1 MHVFI
6 AGANGQI
13 GQYLLQEMA
22 NSDHEARALIRHPGQ
37 GPELQQLG
45 ATETVLG
52 DLEQDCSE
60 AMRGCDAVIFTAG
73 SGPHTGPDKTID
85 VDQEGA
91 IRLVDTARAM
101 GIKRFIMVSSMRA
114 EEPEKGPEKI
124 RHYLRAKRNADEH
137 LKNSGLNYTIVRPG
151 RLTNDDGTGKVAVSS
166 KLEAFGEI
174 PRQDVARVLL
184 AVLDSDTTNNCVF
197 DVVSGDTP
205 VSEALANG
213 CPGSSLL

>member
-13 GQYLLQEMA
+13 GQHLLREMED
-22 NSDHEARALIRHPGQ
+22 SDHEARALIRHPDQ

-60 AMRGCDAVIFTAG
+60 AMKGCDAVIFTAG

-85 VDQEGA
+85 VDQDGA
-91 IRLVDTARAM
+91 IRLVDTAKAM

-114 EEPEKGPEKI
+114 EEPEKGPEKL
-124 RHYLRAKRNADEH
+124 RHYLRAKHNADEH
-137 LKNSGLNYTIVRPG
+137 LRNSGLNYTIVRPG
-151 RLTNDDGTGKVAVSS
+151 QLTNDDGTGKVAVSA
-166 KLEAFGEI
+166 KLEDFGKI
-174 PRQDVARVLL
+174 SRQDVARVLL
-184 AVLDSDTTNNCVF
+184 AVLDSDTTTDRVF
-197 DVVSGDTP
+197 DVVSGDTSVP
-205 VSEALANG
+205 EALAK
-213 CPGSSLL
+213 L

>member
-13 GQYLLQEMA
+13 GQHLLQEMA
-22 NSDHEARALIRHPGQ
+22 NSDHEARALIRHPDQ
-37 GPELQQLG
+37 GPDLQQLG
-45 ATETVLG
+45 ATETVVG
-52 DLEQDCSE
+52 DLEHDCSE

-85 VDQEGA
+85 VDQDGA

-101 GIKRFIMVSSMRA
+101 GIKRFIMVSTMRA
-114 EEPEKGPEKI
+114 EEPEKGPEKLQ
-124 RHYLRAKRNADEH
+124 HYLRAKRNADEH

-151 RLTNDDGTGKVAVSS
+151 RLTDEDGSGKVALSAR
-166 KLEAFGEI
+166 LEEFGEI
-174 PRQDVARVLL
+174 PRQDVARVLM
-184 AVLDSDTTNNCVF
+184 AVLDSDNTKDAVF

-205 VSEALANG
+205 VPEALAK
-213 CPGSSLL
+213 L

>member
-13 GQYLLQEMA
+13 GQHLLREMA
-22 NSDHEARALIRHPGQ
+22 DSDHEARALVRHPGQ

-85 VDQEGA
+85 VDQDGA
-91 IRLVDTARAM
+91 IRLVDTAKAM
-101 GIKRFIMVSSMRA
+101 GIKRFVMVSSMRA
-114 EEPEKGPEKI
+114 EEPEKGPEKL

-151 RLTNDDGTGKVAVSS
+151 QLTDDDGTGTVAVSAR
-166 KLEAFGEI
+166 LEDFGKI

-184 AVLDSDTTNNCVF
+184 AVLNSDTTTNRVF

-205 VSEALANG
+205 VSEALAK
-213 CPGSSLL
+213 L

>member
-13 GQYLLQEMA
+13 GQYLLREMA
-22 NSDHEARALIRHPGQ
+22 DSGHEARALIRHPGQ

-52 DLEQDCSE
+52 DLEHDCSE

-85 VDQEGA
+85 VDQDGA
-91 IRLVDTARAM
+91 IRLADTARAM

-124 RHYLRAKRNADEH
+124 RHYLWAKHNADEH

-151 RLTNDDGTGKVAVSS
+151 RLTDDDGTGKVAVSAR
-166 KLEAFGEI
+166 LEEFGMIARE
-174 PRQDVARVLL
+174 DVARVLL
-184 AVLDSDTTNNCVF
+184 EVLDADNTVNSVF

-205 VSEALANG
+205 VREALAK
-213 CPGSSLL
+213 L

>member
-13 GQYLLQEMA
+13 GQHLLREMA
-22 NSDHEARALIRHPGQ
+22 DSNHEVRALIRHPDQ

-91 IRLVDTARAM
+91 IRLVDTARVM

-114 EEPEKGPEKI
+114 EEPEKGPEKL
-124 RHYLRAKRNADEH
+124 RHYLWAKHNADEH

-151 RLTNDDGTGKVAVSS
+151 RLTDDDGTGKVALSARLDQS
-166 KLEAFGEI
+166 GKI

-184 AVLDSDTTNNCVF
+184 AVLDSDTATNRVF

-205 VSEALANG
+205 VPQALAK
-213 CPGSSLL
+213 L

>member
-13 GQYLLQEMA
+13 GQHLLREMA
-22 NSDHEARALIRHPGQ
+22 DSDHEARAMVRHSDQ

-73 SGPHTGPDKTID
+73 SGPDTGPDKTID
-85 VDQEGA
+85 VDQDGA
-91 IRLVDTARAM
+91 IRLVDTASAM
-101 GIKRFIMVSSMRA
+101 GIKRFIMVSSMGA
-114 EEPEKGPEKI
+114 EDPENGPEKL
-124 RHYLRAKRNADEH
+124 RHYLQAKHNADEH

-151 RLTNDDGTGKVAVSS
+151 QLTDDDGSGKVAVSAN
-166 KLEAFGEI
+166 LEGFGKI
-174 PRQDVARVLL
+174 PRQDVARLLL
-184 AVLDSDTTNNCVF
+184 AVLDSDNTANRVF
-197 DVVSGDTP
+197 YAVSGDTP
-205 VSEALANG
+205 VPEAVAKL
-213 CPGSSLL
+213 

>member
-13 GQYLLQEMA
+13 GQHLLREMA
-22 NSDHEARALIRHPGQ
+22 DSNHEMRALIRHPDQ

-91 IRLVDTARAM
+91 IRLVDTARVM

-114 EEPEKGPEKI
+114 EEPEKGPEKL
-124 RHYLRAKRNADEH
+124 RHYLWAKHNADEH

-151 RLTNDDGTGKVAVSS
+151 RLTDDDGTGKVAVSAR
-166 KLEAFGEI
+166 LEGFGKI

-184 AVLDSDTTNNCVF
+184 AVLDSDTATNRVF

-205 VSEALANG
+205 VPEALAK
-213 CPGSSLL
+213 L

>member
-13 GQYLLQEMA
+13 GQHLLQEMA
-22 NSDHEARALIRHPGQ
+22 NSDHEARALIRHPDQ
-37 GPELQQLG
+37 GPDLQQLG
-45 ATETVLG
+45 ATETVVG
-52 DLEQDCSE
+52 DLEHDCSE

-85 VDQEGA
+85 VDQDGA

-101 GIKRFIMVSSMRA
+101 GIKRFIMVSTMRA
-114 EEPEKGPEKI
+114 EEPDKGPEKLQ
-124 RHYLRAKRNADEH
+124 HYLRAKHNADEH

-151 RLTNDDGTGKVAVSS
+151 RLTDEDGSGKVALSAR
-166 KLEAFGEI
+166 LEEFGEI

-184 AVLDSDTTNNCVF
+184 AVLDSDNTTDAVF

-205 VSEALANG
+205 VPEALAK
-213 CPGSSLL
+213 L

>member
-13 GQYLLQEMA
+13 GQHLLREMA
-22 NSDHEARALIRHPGQ
+22 DSDHEARAMIRHLDQ
-37 GPELQQLG
+37 GPELQQMG

-60 AMRGCDAVIFTAG
+60 AMKGCDAVIFAAG

-85 VDQEGA
+85 VDQDGA
-91 IRLVDTARAM
+91 IRLIDTARAM
-101 GIKRFIMVSSMRA
+101 GIKRFIMVSSMHA
-114 EEPEKGPEKI
+114 EEPEKGPEKL
-124 RHYLRAKRNADEH
+124 RHYLQAKHNADEH

-151 RLTNDDGTGKVAVSS
+151 QLTNDEGSGKVAVNAR
-166 KLEAFGEI
+166 LEGFGKI

-184 AVLDSDTTNNCVF
+184 AVLESDTTTNRVF

-205 VSEALANG
+205 VPEALAK
-213 CPGSSLL
+213 L

>member
-13 GQYLLQEMA
+13 GQHLLREMA
-22 NSDHEARALIRHPGQ
+22 DSNHEVRALIRHPDQ

-114 EEPEKGPEKI
+114 EEPEKGPEKL
-124 RHYLRAKRNADEH
+124 RHYLQGKHNADEH

-151 RLTNDDGTGKVAVSS
+151 RLTDDDGTGKVALSARLDQS
-166 KLEAFGEI
+166 GKI

-184 AVLDSDTTNNCVF
+184 AVLDSDTATNRVF

-205 VSEALANG
+205 VPQALAK
-213 CPGSSLL
+213 L

>member
-22 NSDHEARALIRHPGQ
+22 NSDHEARALIRHPEQ
-37 GPELQQLG
+37 GPELQKLG

-60 AMRGCDAVIFTAG
+60 AMRGCDVVIFTAG

-101 GIKRFIMVSSMRA
+101 GIERFIMVSSMRA
-114 EEPEKGPEKI
+114 EEPEKGPEKL

-137 LKNSGLNYTIVRPG
+137 LKSSGLNYTIVRPG
-151 RLTNDDGTGKVAVSS
+151 RLTNDDGSGKVALSS

-184 AVLDSDTTNNCVF
+184 AVLDSDNTDNRVF

-205 VSEALANG
+205 VVEALAK
-213 CPGSSLL
+213 L

>member
-13 GQYLLQEMA
+13 GQHLLREMA
-22 NSDHEARALIRHPGQ
+22 DSNHEARALIRHPDQ

-60 AMRGCDAVIFTAG
+60 ALRGCDAVIFTAG

-85 VDQEGA
+85 VDQDGA

-101 GIKRFIMVSSMRA
+101 GIKRFIIVSSMGA
-114 EEPEKGPEKI
+114 GEPEKGPEKL
-124 RHYLRAKRNADEH
+124 RHYLQAKHNADEH

-151 RLTNDDGTGKVAVSS
+151 QLTDDDGTGKVVVRAR
-166 KLEAFGEI
+166 LEDFGKI

-184 AVLDSDTTNNCVF
+184 AVLDSDNTDNRVF
-197 DVVSGDTP
+197 EVVSGDAP
-205 VSEALANG
+205 VSEVLAK
-213 CPGSSLL
+213 L

>member
-13 GQYLLQEMA
+13 GQHLLREMA
-22 NSDHEARALIRHPGQ
+22 DSDHEVRALIRHPDQ

-45 ATETVLG
+45 ATETVQG
-52 DLEQDCSE
+52 DLEHDCSE

-85 VDQEGA
+85 VDQDGA
-91 IRLVDTARAM
+91 VRLMDTAKAM
-101 GIKRFIMVSSMRA
+101 GIKRFIVVSSMRA
-114 EEPEKGPEKI
+114 EEPEKGPEKL
-124 RHYLRAKRNADEH
+124 RHYLWAKHNADEH

-151 RLTNDDGTGKVAVSS
+151 QLTNEEGTGKVAVSA
-166 KLEAFGEI
+166 KMEDFGKI

-184 AVLDSDTTNNCVF
+184 AVLDSDTTTNRVF

-205 VSEALANG
+205 VPEALAK
-213 CPGSSLL
+213 L

>member
-13 GQYLLQEMA
+13 GQHLLREMA
-22 NSDHEARALIRHPGQ
+22 DSNHEARALIRHPDQ

-60 AMRGCDAVIFTAG
+60 ALRGCDAVIFTAG

-85 VDQEGA
+85 VDQDGA

-101 GIKRFIMVSSMRA
+101 GIQRFIMVSSMGA
-114 EEPEKGPEKI
+114 GEPEKGPEKL
-124 RHYLRAKRNADEH
+124 RHYLQAKHNADEH

-151 RLTNDDGTGKVAVSS
+151 QLTDDDGTGKVAVRAR
-166 KLEAFGEI
+166 LEDFGKI

-184 AVLDSDTTNNCVF
+184 AVLNSDNTDNRVF
-197 DVVSGDTP
+197 EVVSGDTP
-205 VSEALANG
+205 VSEALAK
-213 CPGSSLL
+213 L